1 MQMAGEETCRVIA
14 EIVIE
19 LAHKLRLRS
28 VAEGVEDEATLATL
42 VGLGCDLA
50 QGYHFSR
57 PVDAHRMPALVRQ
70 FDQSQP
76 AATADHP
83 TQGPAIVVS
92 ISREQCA

>member
-1 MQMAGEETCRVIA
+1 MIA

-50 QGYHFSR
+50 QGYYFSR
-57 PVDAHRMPALVRQ
+57 PVAADQLPALVRQ
-70 FDQSQP
+70 FDRTQP
-76 AATADHP
+76 AATVDHRIDAS
-83 TQGPAIVVS
+83 TVVVP
-92 ISREQCA
+92 IGGLKCA